1 MLSILGVRLRPP
13 RSKAAQYS
21 KGGEATMK
29 RVTTKNALHKLA
41 ASQNKTSYN
50 PLLMFI
56 RALAREQARRDY
68 ARSSEAKLKARHES
82 RDIRPLLK

>member
-1 MLSILGVRLRPP
+1 MAPEEQGSAIF
-13 RSKAAQYS
+13 Q
-21 KGGEATMK
+21 GGEATMK
-29 RVTTKNALHKLA
+29 RVTTNNALHKLA

-68 ARSSEAKLKARHES
+68 ARSSEAKLKASHES